1 MTLLLTNSDVERAS
15 DIAAQIDAIE
25 AGLREEANG
34 TVDLPPRLNLATT
47 TGFFRV
53 MPAVMRDSGL
63 MGYKVFHGSVRHGVR
78 YLIAIYDEKDVRLL
92 ALMDAAYLTATRTG
106 ATTGVATRY
115 MAPPNAATVGVIG
128 SGLEATTNLEAVC
141 AVRPVREGKVFSP
154 TPANR
159 ERFAAR
165 MSDRL
170 GLRLEAVATP
180 EQAVADVEVVVV
192 ATNTTGV
199 DDLSHLPRT
208 LDDRGP
214 ARQLHR
220 LDRPATP
227 RGRPGN
233 LRPRRPRRHRFAGA
247 TRSRIRRC
255 ARRPPSRHVRP
266 SQSYRTQKSRRRL
279 RLGPDRTGA
288 DETTLFKSVGTAV
301 QDVAAGFAVYRE
313 AVRRG
318 LGRDVGDFLEL
329 KTF

>member
-78 YLIAIYDEKDVRLL
+78 YLIAIYDEKDGRLL

-106 ATTGVATRY
+106 ATTGVATRD
-115 MAPPNAATVGVIG
+115 MAPPNTATVGVIG

-170 GLRLEAVATP
+170 GIRLEAVATP
-180 EQAVADVEVVVV
+180 EQAVADVDVVVV

-199 DDLSHLPRT
+199 GDLIAYRGRWMTAGQHVNSIGSTGLQLREIDPETFARA
-208 LDDRGP
+208 DRIVTDSRVQLEAESGDLHA
-214 ARQLHR
+214 ARQAGTY
-220 LDRPATP
+220 DRAKVTELEQVVAGRTP
-227 RGRPGN
+227 G
-233 LRPRRPRRHRFAGA
+233 
-247 TRSRIRRC
+247 
-255 ARRPPSRHVRP
+255 
-266 SQSYRTQKSRRRL
+266 
-279 RLGPDRTGA
+279 RTGA